1 MTASIG
7 FASQMALSS
16 TSTFSSSSLWLEFV
30 SESMTA
36 QRAFADSP
44 GIRGTRSYAQE
55 RVRTT
60 PYKVGGTVNLLC
72 DISSLDALLA
82 YILGTGP
89 TSSVYSLTETLPSF
103 YLMIDRV
110 AKVFTYGPCYISKA
124 TFTGSPSDPML
135 KCALSIEAETE
146 TVGAAGSFPTGMTV
160 DAKRPFIYSDA
171 AFTLNG
177 SSTYSAFGWELTVDN
192 NLLADRFV
200 NELTRSQIPAT
211 DRHVTVKM
219 QTAFTSVE
227 TALYN
232 IAANAFGSATAVF
245 SNAEETIS
253 STQSVLTFTTPYL
266 MWPGKSPNVTKKGDE
281 IHLEIDAKAMKTGS
295 SLELS
300 VTNAHG

>member
-7 FASQMALSS
+7 FASQMALSA
-16 TSTFSSSSLWLEFV
+16 TSSFSSSSSWLEFI
-30 SESMTA
+30 SESITA
-36 QRAFADSP
+36 QRTFSDSP
-44 GIRGTRSYAQE
+44 GIRGTRSYSEE
-55 RVRTT
+55 RVRTM
-60 PYKVGGTVNLLC
+60 PYKISGTVNLLC
-72 DISSLDALLA
+72 DIYSMDTLLA
-82 YILGTGP
+82 YVLGTGP
-89 TSSVYSLTETLPSF
+89 TSSVYSLTDTLTPF

-124 TFTGSPSDPML
+124 TFTGSPSDPIL
-135 KCALSIEAETE
+135 KCALAIEAETE
-146 TVGAAGSFPTGMTV
+146 TVGAAGSFPSGMTV
-160 DAKRPFIYSDA
+160 DTKRPFIYSDA
-171 AFTLNG
+171 TFALDGAT
-177 SSTYSAFGWELTVDN
+177 TYSAFSWELTIDN

-200 NELTRSQIPAT
+200 NELTRSQIPST

-245 SNAEETIS
+245 TNAEETIS
-253 STQSVLTFTTPYL
+253 STVSTLTFSTPYL

-295 SLELS
+295 TLELS
-300 VTNAHG
+300 VTNSHG

>member
-7 FASQMALSS
+7 FASQMALSA
-16 TSTFSSSSLWLEFV
+16 TSSFSSSSTWLEFI
-30 SESMTA
+30 SESITA
-36 QRAFADSP
+36 QRTFSDSP

-55 RVRTT
+55 RVRTM
-60 PYKVGGTVNLLC
+60 PYKIGGTVNLLC
-72 DISSLDALLA
+72 DISSMDALLA
-82 YILGTGP
+82 YILGTGTSP
-89 TSSVYSLTETLPSF
+89 TYSLTDPLQSF

-110 AKVFTYGPCYISKA
+110 AKVFTYGPCYVSKA

-135 KCALSIEAETE
+135 KCALAIEAETE

-177 SSTYSAFGWELTVDN
+177 STTYSAFNWELTIDN

-200 NELTRSQIPAT
+200 NELTRSQIPAA

-281 IHLEIDAKAMKTGS
+281 IHLEIDAKAMRTGS

>member
-1 MTASIG
+1 
-7 FASQMALSS
+7 
-16 TSTFSSSSLWLEFV
+16 
-30 SESMTA
+30 MTA

-44 GIRGTRSYAQE
+44 GIRGTRSYSQE

-72 DISSLDALLA
+72 DIYSMDTLLA
-82 YILGTGP
+82 YVLGTGP

-135 KCALSIEAETE
+135 KCALSVEAETE
-146 TVGAAGSFPTGMTV
+146 TVGAGGSFPTGMTV
-160 DAKRPFIYSDA
+160 DTKRPFIYADA
-171 AFTLNG
+171 TFTLDG
-177 SSTYSAFGWELTVDN
+177 SSTYSAFSWELTVDN

-232 IAANAFGSATAVF
+232 IAAESFGSATAVF
-245 SNAEETIS
+245 SNAEETIN
-253 STQSVLTFTTPYL
+253 STQSVLTFSTPYL

>member
-7 FASQMALSS
+7 FASQMALSA
-16 TSTFSSSSLWLEFV
+16 TSSFSSSSLWLEFI
-30 SESMTA
+30 SESITA
-36 QRAFADSP
+36 QRAFTDSS
-44 GIRGTRSYAQE
+44 GIRGTRSYSQE
-55 RVRTT
+55 RVRTM

-72 DISSLDALLA
+72 DISSMDALLA

-89 TSSVYSLTETLPSF
+89 TSSVYALTETLPSF

-110 AKVFTYGPCYISKA
+110 AKVFTYGPCYVSKA

-135 KCALSIEAETE
+135 KCALTIEAETE
-146 TVGAAGSFPTGMTV
+146 TVANAGTFPSGMAV
-160 DAKRPFIYSDA
+160 DTKRPFIYADA

-177 SSTYSAFGWELTVDN
+177 SNTYSAFSWELTIDN

-219 QTAFTSVE
+219 TTAFTSTE
-227 TALYN
+227 MALYN
-232 IAANAFGSATAVF
+232 IAAESFGAATAVF

-281 IHLEIDAKAMKTGS
+281 IHLEIDAMAKKTGS